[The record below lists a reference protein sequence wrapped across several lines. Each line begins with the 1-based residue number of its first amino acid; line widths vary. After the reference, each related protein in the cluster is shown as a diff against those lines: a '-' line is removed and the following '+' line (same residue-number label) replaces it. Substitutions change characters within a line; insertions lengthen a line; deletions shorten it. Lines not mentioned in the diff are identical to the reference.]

1 MRIRFGWPILGLI
14 LGLPLLCVAD
24 EPQKESSDRTAV
36 QQEAARQFDYFQSL
50 AEKFEAKVASGSPL
64 KLTRSPFLKWTL
76 GSSWHG
82 SFYVWTCEGKPVLVG
97 GFLADS
103 QLADH
108 RRSFIEMHSIADEP
122 LSPLEI
128 SGTRKHVWDPD
139 VNSTK
144 PVALSNAPEPAGNAR
159 LRGIQMRELART
171 FEVTMYEEQGKQELR
186 LQSAP
191 LFRYA
196 DSADAT
202 RDGAIFTFVNDKGTD
217 PELLLAVECD
227 LKSPKRVWQARP
239 MRFSTQRLELKHDSQ
254 IIWSVPKYNET
265 NERSKLTDPYMIVM
279 LVETTTTKFNAL
291 REQAI
296 NDLKK

>member
-1 MRIRFGWPILGLI
+1 MFV
-14 LGLPLLCVAD
+14 LPLLCVAD
-24 EPQKESSDRTAV
+24 DTQKESSDRTAV
-36 QQEAARQFDYFQSL
+36 QQEAARQFEYFQSL
-50 AEKFEAKVASGSPL
+50 AEKFDAKVASGSPL
-64 KLTRSPFLKWTL
+64 QLTRSPFLKWTL

-103 QLADH
+103 GTPES
-108 RRSFIEMHSIADEP
+108 RRSFIEMHSISDEP

-128 SGTRKHVWDPD
+128 VGTREHVWDPD
-139 VNSTK
+139 VKRTK
-144 PVALSNAPEPAGNAR
+144 PVALNDASEPGTNAR

-171 FEVTMYEEQGKQELR
+171 FEVTMQEEEGKQELR

-191 LFRYA
+191 LFRYS
-196 DSADAT
+196 DSADAS
-202 RDGAIFTFVNDKGTD
+202 RDGAIFAFVNGKGTD
-217 PELLLAVECD
+217 PEFLLAVECD
-227 LKSPKRVWQARP
+227 LKSPKRLWQARP
-239 MRFSTQRLELKHDSQ
+239 MRFSTQELELRRNGNVV
-254 IIWSVPKYNET
+254 WSVPKYNET

-279 LVETTTTKFNAL
+279 LLETTTTRFNAI

>member
-1 MRIRFGWPILGLI
+1 MRIRSGWLI
-14 LGLPLLCVAD
+14 LGLLFVFPLFCLAD
-24 EPQKESSDRTAV
+24 ETQKESSDRAAV
-36 QQEAARQFDYFQSL
+36 QHEAAKQFEYFQSL

-64 KLTRSPFLKWTL
+64 QLTRSPFLKWTL

-103 QLADH
+103 QVPAN
-108 RRSFIEMHSIADEP
+108 RRSFIEMHSISDEP
-122 LSPLEI
+122 LSPVEI
-128 SGTRKHVWDPD
+128 VGTKKHVWDPD
-139 VNSTK
+139 VKQTK
-144 PVALSNAPEPAGNAR
+144 PVALDGASEPAENAR

-171 FEVTMYEEQGKQELR
+171 FEVTMQEQDGKQELR

-191 LFRYA
+191 LFRYS

-202 RDGAIFTFVNDKGTD
+202 RDGAIFAFVNDKGTD

-227 LKSPKRVWQARP
+227 LKSPKRAWQARP
-239 MRFSTQRLELKHDSQ
+239 MRFSTQGLELRHDGKVV
-254 IIWSVPKYNET
+254 WSVPKYNET

-279 LVETTTTKFNAL
+279 LLETTTTRFNAI